1 MPMIRRFLADE
12 KAISGLTWALL
23 AAAVAVGA
31 IMYLPQLKFILFGL
45 RHFGLWL
52 ASGGF
57 L

>member
-1 MPMIRRFLADE
+1 MAMVRRFLAE
-12 KAISGLTWALL
+12 ERALSRLTWALL

-31 IMYLPQLKFILFGL
+31 IMYLPQLKFIVSGL
-45 RHFGLWL
+45 RQFGTWL